1 MLRIYGVVYKGCD
14 HVSNETITLKK
25 ICRDCYPNANV
36 LAFYDE
42 DDEFDGND
50 VVDLLPNSF
59 DGNDVVDLLPNS
71 FDLVAGEDLF
81 EEFIRSSESQEEIGP
96 KVSFF
101 AHWLGYLHG
110 AIVAVVLGII
120 IDMPVI
126 PVVAIF
132 KGLYMLFKGWKRL
145 FHDLIGHEGPFLE
158 TICVP
163 FADLAIVLWPLTVVG
178 AVLASVL
185 ASFVLGGYAD
195 SFGEFNIH
203 AKLETVFFSIAQYQ
217 LMVDKNE
224 DGRITEE
231 EVKESEVKA
240 HFSFQN
246 IVQFLGNSSSKHK
259 VPRIGKLFI

>member
-81 EEFIRSSESQEEIGP
+81 EEFIRSSESQ
-96 KVSFF
+96 
-101 AHWLGYLHG
+101 GYLHG

-185 ASFVLGGYAD
+185 ASFVLGGYA
-195 SFGEFNIH
+195 
-203 AKLETVFFSIAQYQ
+203 
-217 LMVDKNE
+217 
-224 DGRITEE
+224 
-231 EVKESEVKA
+231 
-240 HFSFQN
+240 
-246 IVQFLGNSSSKHK
+246 
-259 VPRIGKLFI
+259 